1 MSIIE
6 RFRLDGKTAIVTG
19 SSRGIGRAIALAFAE
34 QGADVVVN
42 YRDRAEEAN
51 EVAAQISNLGQ
62 RALLNQADMGKA
74 EEVRNLYSQTIA
86 AFGKVDIIVLN
97 ASVQIRKDWAEYTPE
112 ELELQMAVNFKAT
125 YELTRLAVADMQT
138 RGRGRV
144 LTIGSVQ
151 EFKPH
156 PQMLIYA
163 ASKNAQTGLMMNLAR
178 QSSGSGITFNNL
190 APGTIIT
197 DRTQGVLENTTY
209 RDQVLAAIPARKFGE
224 PQDCAAA
231 ALFICSD
238 AGSYVNGVNLLVDGG
253 MHL

>member
-112 ELELQMAVNFKAT
+112 ELELQMAVNFKST

-138 RGRGRV
+138 RGWGRV

>member
-138 RGRGRV
+138 RGWGRV

-209 RDQVLAAIPARKFGE
+209 RDQVLAAIPARKLGE

>member
-138 RGRGRV
+138 RGWGRV

>member
-1 MSIIE
+1 M
-6 RFRLDGKTAIVTG
+6 DGKTAIVTG

-138 RGRGRV
+138 RGWGRV

>member
-1 MSIIE
+1 
-6 RFRLDGKTAIVTG
+6 
-19 SSRGIGRAIALAFAE
+19 
-34 QGADVVVN
+34 
-42 YRDRAEEAN
+42 
-51 EVAAQISNLGQ
+51 
-62 RALLNQADMGKA
+62 
-74 EEVRNLYSQTIA
+74 
-86 AFGKVDIIVLN
+86 
-97 ASVQIRKDWAEYTPE
+97 
-112 ELELQMAVNFKAT
+112 
-125 YELTRLAVADMQT
+125 
-138 RGRGRV
+138 
-144 LTIGSVQ
+144 
-151 EFKPH
+151 
-156 PQMLIYA
+156 MLIYA

>member
-138 RGRGRV
+138 RGWGRV

-151 EFKPH
+151 ELKPH

-178 QSSGSGITFNNL
+178 QSSNSGITFNNL

>member
-74 EEVRNLYSQTIA
+74 EDVRNLYSQTIA

-138 RGRGRV
+138 RGWGRV

-163 ASKNAQTGLMMNLAR
+163 ASKNAQTGLMMNLAH
-178 QSSGSGITFNNL
+178 QTSGSGITFNNL

-209 RDQVLAAIPARKFGE
+209 RDQVLAAIPVRKFGE

>member
-138 RGRGRV
+138 RGWGRV

-156 PQMLIYA
+156 PQMLIYS

>member
-74 EEVRNLYSQTIA
+74 EEVRNLYNQTIA

-138 RGRGRV
+138 RGWGRV